1 MSSSLC
7 CNVEKAQLLR
17 TVHRQYFTAYFVVAL
32 YAISF
37 VAGKKEEAIVSHKV
51 IQESLRGSRRQ
62 GATVISRDIQS
73 LISPSSASKTDSKRL
88 HVSLLSTKDRAMKDA
103 ELVSGSCYKIKSSF
117 TKQYL
122 YINSNG
128 FLASIDS
135 QPEHPQIFCIKRV
148 SDNQFELTAENVDGS
163 RRLLKLPGTRSNGT
177 DSVDFRFFRQ
187 NDGTYIL
194 KYGKKKQLMD
204 NGYNKVR
211 VAKPLKCFDC
221 AKFKFEFKIESSA
234 DSFLP
239 ADERFHIDV
248 LTETRYPASP

>member
-122 YINSNG
+122 HISSNG

-135 QPEHPQIFCIKRV
+135 QSDDPQIFCTKRI
-148 SDNQFELTAENVDGS
+148 SGNQFELTAKNDDGS
-163 RRLLKLPGTRSNGT
+163 RILLKLPGMNPNGT
-177 DSVDFRFFRQ
+177 PSVNFRFFQQ

-194 KYGKKKQLMD
+194 KYSQKQLMD
-204 NGYNKVR
+204 NGHNRVR

-239 ADERFHIDV
+239 VGERFHIDV
-248 LTETRYPASP
+248 LTETRYPAPP

>member
-17 TVHRQYFTAYFVVAL
+17 PFHRQYFAAYFLVAL

-62 GATVISRDIQS
+62 GATVVSRDIQS
-73 LISPSSASKTDSKRL
+73 LISPSSASKDSKRL
-88 HVSLLSTKDRAMKDA
+88 SLLSTKDRAMENT

-122 YINSNG
+122 HISSNG
-128 FLASIDS
+128 FLASIYS
-135 QPEHPQIFCIKRV
+135 QSEDPQIFCVKRI
-148 SDNQFELTAENVDGS
+148 SGNQFQLAAENDDGS
-163 RRLLKLPGTRSNGT
+163 EILLKLPGMNPNGT
-177 DSVDFRFFRQ
+177 PSVNFRLFRQ
-187 NDGTYIL
+187 KDGTYIL
-194 KYGKKKQLMD
+194 KYGQKQLMD

-239 ADERFHIDV
+239 VGESGHIDV
-248 LTETRYPASP
+248 LPETRYPAPP